1 MANGWR
7 RTIFYNR
14 ILCKWFAGGGK
25 VKAENFSIHNDDD
38 HRGRFEHFLDYFKN
52 EKQNFIKFIYSNLI
66 NGQDV
71 YSC

>member
-1 MANGWR
+1 MADAALSF
-7 RTIFYNR
+7 IIEFCVSDS
-14 ILCKWFAGGGK
+14 L
-25 VKAENFSIHNDDD
+25 AEERWKRKNFSIHNDDD